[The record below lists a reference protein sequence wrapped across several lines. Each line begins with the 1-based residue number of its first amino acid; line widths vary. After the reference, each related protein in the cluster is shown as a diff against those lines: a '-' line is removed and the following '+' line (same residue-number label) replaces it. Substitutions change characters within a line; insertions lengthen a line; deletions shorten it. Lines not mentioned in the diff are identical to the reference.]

1 MRIGNNGEC
10 MVVAVAKIWGMA
22 NADRIDADPSDNAVR
37 QGGRSVPVAS
47 LGWEVP
53 TRGAVFGILLNHEG
67 ALAAI
72 GKSRDEAPVSPMLY
86 VKPANTWIG
95 YGATIPLAGGVGAV
109 EVGASLAVVIG
120 ATASGVDA
128 GRAEDCIL
136 GYTIAND
143 IGEPQIG
150 LTLPSVRQRCRDGYC
165 AIGPWVVAR
174 HEMPPIDT
182 LAIRV
187 LINGA
192 LACESGL
199 SGLVRSPAQL
209 VAEVSSFITLCPG
222 DVLLTGIAPGA
233 PIARVGDRV
242 RIEVDGIGALENTVA
257 AEDGFVA
264 GARP

>member
-1 MRIGNNGEC
+1 

-22 NADRIDADPSDNAVR
+22 NADRIEADPAENEVR
-37 QGGRSVPVAS
+37 HGGRRVPAAS

-53 TRGAVFGILLNHEG
+53 TRGTVFGVLLNDHG

-72 GKSRDEAPVSPMLY
+72 GKSRDEAPISPMLY

-95 YGATIPLAGGVGAV
+95 HGATIPLAAGVGAI
-109 EVGASLAVVIG
+109 EAGASLAVVIG
-120 ATASGVDA
+120 ATASRVDPS
-128 GRAEDCIL
+128 RAEDCIF

-143 IGEPQIG
+143 IGEPHTG
-150 LTLPSVRQRCRDGYC
+150 LTMPSLRQRCRDGYC
-165 AIGPWVVAR
+165 AIGPWIVAR

-187 LINGA
+187 LINGG
-192 LACESGL
+192 LACERRL
-199 SGLVRSPAQL
+199 SDLVRSPARL
-209 VAEVSSFITLCPG
+209 VADVSSFITLCAG

-233 PIARVGDRV
+233 PVARVGDRV
-242 RIEVDGIGALENTVA
+242 RIEIDGIGALENPVA
-257 AEDGFVA
+257 AEDVFVA